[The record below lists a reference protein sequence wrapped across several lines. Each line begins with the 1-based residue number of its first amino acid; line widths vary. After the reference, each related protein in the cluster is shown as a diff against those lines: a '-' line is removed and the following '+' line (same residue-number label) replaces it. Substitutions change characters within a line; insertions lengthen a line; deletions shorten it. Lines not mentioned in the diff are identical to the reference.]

1 MVRYTIHCILGNDIL
16 LRINVSGV
24 ATFDWCA
31 FFGFM
36 VHKIH
41 LLFLFFPTARSCILD
56 HRYDKYTHFFHL
68 ELTKGKKSDI
78 IEHVAEKR
86 RGVGA

>member
-56 HRYDKYTHFFHL
+56 HRYDKYTHFFHFVGL
-68 ELTKGKKSDI
+68 SKILDNKL
-78 IEHVAEKR
+78 R
-86 RGVGA
+86 RGKPAEGPHR